1 MIQRIQT
8 VFLFLAIIALALFL
22 YLPLITAETP
32 HFSVDTAG
40 YEVGQSMRIADQP
53 YIILINTIL
62 AASAMAV
69 TLIAIFL
76 YKKRSLQMLFVWFAV
91 ILVASA
97 AGFVYYKWQT
107 KIFVGDVIYR
117 KWNIMALA
125 AVLFEILAI
134 YFIRKD
140 EETIRSMDRLR

>member
-8 VFLFLAIIALALFL
+8 VFLFLAIVALALFL
-22 YLPLITAETP
+22 YLPLITSETP
-32 HFSVDTAG
+32 HFSVDAAG

-62 AASAMAV
+62 SASAMAV

-76 YKKRSLQMLFVWFAV
+76 YKKRSLQMLFVWFGI
-91 ILVASA
+91 ILIASA

-125 AVLFEILAI
+125 AVLLEILAI